1 MFRHMRVITVVA
13 TAAACVVSACLVSA
27 KEKKKVVLPDYVLAA
42 QTVMVLIEPGAGIPV
57 NDPGANKTAQDD
69 VEKALMR
76 WGRLRLTVDVVQADL
91 LIVIRKG
98 NKKVIQ
104 PTVGGEPT
112 NDRPII
118 VQQTDSAIRIGA
130 SEGHPIGQ
138 QPGQPTEPGL
148 GGEVGSTDD
157 TFLVYQGQVDAPLE
171 RAPVW
176 RFTAKNALNP
186 PEVLAVAEF
195 KKAVDEA
202 VKQQQQAQQK
212 KQQQLPQASKP

>member
-1 MFRHMRVITVVA
+1 MFRHMRVITAAVA
-13 TAAACVVSACLVSA
+13 GVCLVSACLVLA

-57 NDPGANKTAQDD
+57 NDPGANKTAQDE

-76 WGRLRLTVDVVQADL
+76 WGRLRLTVDVAQADL

-98 NKKVIQ
+98 TKNVIQ
-104 PTVGGEPT
+104 PTVSGEPT

-118 VQQTDSAIRIGA
+118 VQQTDNATRIGG

-138 QPGQPTEPGL
+138 QPGQSTQPGL
-148 GGEVGSTDD
+148 GGEVGSSDD
-157 TFLVYQGQVDAPLE
+157 TLLVYQGQVDAPLE

-186 PEVLAVAEF
+186 PGVPAVAEF

-202 VKQQQQAQQK
+202 VKQQQQQQQK
-212 KQQQLPQASKP
+212 KQQQQPQANKP